1 LNKCSLKLFSPSP
14 SLAWIFFHSH
24 VQESKQGLIFCP
36 SVSWS
41 NFLKEGTDLA
51 DLDVFG
57 KTIPV
62 SYSGW
67 EEKNC
72 NMWRFYLL
80 YESTEMVFSDR
91 NFVCYDS
98 IEDEY

>member
-1 LNKCSLKLFSPSP
+1 M
-14 SLAWIFFHSH
+14 WVIFHNH
-24 VQESKQGLIFCP
+24 VQESKQGLVFFQ
-36 SVSWS
+36 SVCWS
-41 NFLKEGTDLA
+41 NFLKQGTDLA
-51 DLDVFG
+51 DLNVFG

-67 EEKNC
+67 EEKNR

-91 NFVCYDS
+91 NFVFYDS